1 MAKND
6 DTTGLTRDA
15 GWEVGVR
22 TTVHASGAVVW
33 DYLTGPGLPLWLGET
48 TLPTEKN
55 AVYETDDG
63 VRGRII
69 SRTEGVR
76 LRLSWRPA
84 DWPHDTTLQ
93 LSVRAAATGTTI
105 AVHHERL
112 ADRDERR
119 MMLGHWKTVVAELEK
134 AVASL

>member
-22 TTVHASGAVVW
+22 TTVPASGAIGW

>member
-22 TTVHASGAVVW
+22 TTVPASGAIVW

-63 VRGRII
+63 VRGRLI

>member
-1 MAKND
+1 MAKSD
-6 DTTGLTRDA
+6 DTTGLTQDA

-22 TTVHASGAVVW
+22 TTVPVGAAAVW
-33 DYLTGPGLPLWLGET
+33 DYLTGAGLPLWLGET
-48 TLPTEKN
+48 TLPTQKN

-63 VRGRII
+63 VRGRLI
-69 SRTEGVR
+69 SRTEGAR

-134 AVASL
+134 ALAGL

>member
-1 MAKND
+1 MTKNEGA
-6 DTTGLTRDA
+6 TGLTKDA
-15 GWEVGVR
+15 GWQVGVR
-22 TTVHASGAVVW
+22 TTVPADASTVW
-33 DYLTGPGLPLWLGET
+33 DYLLGAGLPLWLGET
-48 TLPTEKN
+48 TLPSQTN

-63 VRGRII
+63 VRGRLI
-69 SRTEGVR
+69 SRTEGTR
-76 LRLSWRPA
+76 LRLSWRPD

-93 LSVRAAATGTTI
+93 LSLRSAATGTTI

-134 AVASL
+134 ALAGL

>member
-22 TTVHASGAVVW
+22 TTVPASGTAVW

-63 VRGRII
+63 VRGRLI

-93 LSVRAAATGTTI
+93 LSLRAAATGTTI

-134 AVASL
+134 AVAGL

>member
-1 MAKND
+1 MAQQN

-22 TTVHASGAVVW
+22 TTVSAALPAVW
-33 DYLTGPGLPLWLGET
+33 DYLIGAGLPLWLGET
-48 TLPTEKN
+48 TLPSEKN

-63 VRGRII
+63 VRGRLI
-69 SRTEGVR
+69 SRTERVR
-76 LRLSWRPA
+76 VRLSWRPA

-93 LSVRAAATGTTI
+93 LSVRAAATGTTV
-105 AVHHERL
+105 ALHHERL

-119 MMLGHWKTVVAELEK
+119 MMLGHWKTVVGELEK
-134 AVASL
+134 AIAAL